1 MPATERSKTITGPHA
16 ERGYVRTRDVLQR
29 TVLDRYE
36 GAVEGGNL
44 NELSEL
50 TPLLGMLDLAEKG
63 VGLYLPG
70 ESFEGY

>member
-1 MPATERSKTITGPHA
+1 M
-16 ERGYVRTRDVLQR
+16 RTRDVLQR

-50 TPLLGMLDLAEKG
+50 TPLLGMLDLAGKG

-70 ESFEGY
+70 EYFEGY